1 MQVWM
6 EGPTRD
12 SVGLYIINNLETDH
26 GHMFSSQL
34 LPCFSNAPEWVVSLQ
49 NFNTG
54 EKIL

>member
-1 MQVWM
+1 M

-34 LPCFSNAPEWVVSLQ
+34 LPCFSNAPEWVISLQ